1 MVLQLVDPDGGCRA
15 GRTILRS
22 RSTGYESLTGG
33 LGPTTD
39 VGAHSGPTYR
49 DAMRRWWRWVVSAA
63 VVALFVALPFA
74 VRYAPVPVPEAD
86 AGAGGA
92 QTAPDLLAR
101 MQTSWAKPY
110 AGYVESTGSL
120 ALPSTDQLFDV
131 STLLS
136 SRTQVR
142 VWWRSASDW
151 RSDVISAAGETSTR
165 TAAAV
170 VATWDYEDNR
180 VVTTPPEVAGSVRLP
195 TATDTLPPQLAARML
210 GGATGAEVT
219 TIPARRVAGRP
230 AVGVR
235 FQPADPLTSIGHVDT
250 WADEASGIPVLVEVF
265 ARTGEIAAMSSTF
278 LDFTDAT
285 PTDADLAFTPP
296 PGARVRAGQR
306 YDLVRDVVRSTRS
319 RPPATLLGFDRATP
333 AAGLE
338 TIGEY
343 GRGVTQIAVSALP
356 GRLADPLRE
365 QLVLAASATR
375 IPQGVVVTVGPVG
388 LLLTDAGAGGQ
399 AWLVAGTLTQDGLT
413 QAAAALGSVATS

>member
-1 MVLQLVDPDGGCRA
+1 
-15 GRTILRS
+15 
-22 RSTGYESLTGG
+22 
-33 LGPTTD
+33 
-39 VGAHSGPTYR
+39 
-49 DAMRRWWRWVVSAA
+49 MRRWWRWAVSAV
-63 VVALFVALPFA
+63 VVAVLAALPFA
-74 VRYAPVPVPEAD
+74 VRYAPVPVQGASAD
-86 AGAGGA
+86 ASA
-92 QTAPDLLAR
+92 LLTR
-101 MQTSWAKPY
+101 MQSSWSHPY
-110 AGYVESTGSL
+110 AGYAESTGSL

-136 SRTQVR
+136 SRTQIR

-151 RSDVISAAGETSTR
+151 RSDVISSAGETSTR

-170 VATWDYEDNR
+170 LTTWDYEDNR
-180 VVTTPPEVAGSVRLP
+180 VVTTPPEVPGTVRLP

-210 GGATGAEVT
+210 GDATAAEVT
-219 TIPARRVAGRP
+219 SIPARRVAGRP

-235 FQPADPLTSIGHVDT
+235 FQPADPLTSVGHVDT

-285 PTDADLAFTPP
+285 PTDADLAFSPP

-356 GRLADPLRE
+356 GRLAEPLRE
-365 QLVLAASATR
+365 QLVLATSATR

-399 AWLVAGTLTQDGLT
+399 SWLVAGTLTQDGLT
-413 QAAAALGSVATS
+413 QAAAALGPVTAS